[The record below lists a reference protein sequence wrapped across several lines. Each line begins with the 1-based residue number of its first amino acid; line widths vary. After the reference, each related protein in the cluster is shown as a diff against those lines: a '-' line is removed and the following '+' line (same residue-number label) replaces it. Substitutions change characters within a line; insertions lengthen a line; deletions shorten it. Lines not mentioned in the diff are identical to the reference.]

1 MRQVVAFATPEV
13 VIRTIRTIL
22 LAPLPRKGVSMATSA
37 HSSAHGDSV
46 KRRDFLYL
54 ATGAM
59 GAIGAAL
66 AAWPFI
72 HSMNPAADVLALSS
86 IEVDLLPIQVGQRI
100 TVKWRSQ
107 PVFIA
112 HRTEQEIAEAAKV
125 NLDELRDPQPDSA
138 RVKKPE
144 WLVMI
149 GICTHL
155 GCVPLG
161 QRQGDPRGDWQG
173 WFCPC
178 HGSQYDTSGRIRRG
192 PAPAN
197 LPVPEYAFLTDTSI
211 RIG

>member
-1 MRQVVAFATPEV
+1 
-13 VIRTIRTIL
+13 
-22 LAPLPRKGVSMATSA
+22 MATTAQAAVHGAGSA
-37 HSSAHGDSV
+37 SV

-59 GAIGAAL
+59 GALGVAA

-72 HSMNPAADVLALSS
+72 HSMNPSEDVLALSS
-86 IEVDLLPIQVGQRI
+86 IEVDLSPIQVGQRI

-112 HRTEQEIAEAAKV
+112 HRTQKEISEADHV
-125 NLDELRDPQPDSA
+125 NVAELRDPQPDSA

-144 WLVMI
+144 WLIVV

-161 QRQGDPRGDWQG
+161 QASGDPRGEW
-173 WFCPC
+173 
-178 HGSQYDTSGRIRRG
+178 
-192 PAPAN
+192 
-197 LPVPEYAFLTDTSI
+197 
-211 RIG
+211 

>member
-1 MRQVVAFATPEV
+1 
-13 VIRTIRTIL
+13 
-22 LAPLPRKGVSMATSA
+22 MATSA
-37 HSSAHGDSV
+37 ETSAHGAAGVAV

-59 GAIGAAL
+59 GAVGAAL
-66 AAWPFI
+66 AVWPLI
-72 HSMNPAADVLALSS
+72 ESMNPAADVLALSS
-86 IEVDLLPIQVGQRI
+86 SEVDLSPIQVGQRI

-107 PVFIA
+107 PVFVA
-112 HRTEQEIAEAAKV
+112 HRTPEEIEEAQKV
-125 NLDELRDPQPDSA
+125 DLQELRDPQADSV

-144 WLVMI
+144 WLVMV

-161 QRQGDPRGDWQG
+161 QMSGDPRGDWHG

-178 HGSQYDTSGRIRRG
+178 HGSQYDTSGRIRQG

-197 LPVPEYAFLTDTSI
+197 LVIPQYAFLADTSV